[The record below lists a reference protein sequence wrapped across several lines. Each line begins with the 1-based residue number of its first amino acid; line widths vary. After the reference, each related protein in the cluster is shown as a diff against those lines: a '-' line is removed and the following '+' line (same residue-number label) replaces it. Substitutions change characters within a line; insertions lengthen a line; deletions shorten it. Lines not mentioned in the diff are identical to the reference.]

1 MTDDT
6 AQEGIE
12 SGTAVNLEV
21 RNVGG
26 ISHAELELPPGVT
39 VLTGRNATNR
49 TSLLKSLGQV
59 LGGTTASIKSDC
71 EEGRIDLEIDD
82 NYFSEL
88 TQAGSGTSVS
98 GNPFSEDEVIVDH
111 FVSLL
116 EDNPVRRAV
125 EQGRDLRDI
134 LMRPVDLSEIEERIE
149 GYTDEIRQLDDR
161 ITEVKEQKHELPSLQ
176 EEKTSLSDEI
186 EELDNQLEEI
196 GDITASKEEVM
207 DDGSN
212 EDELVDALE
221 RKREEY
227 NRLTNE
233 LEVKESER
241 DALEQQLVELQE
253 RGNDLSID
261 NVDIEGIDDE
271 LTALREQ
278 KRSLSDDI
286 EALSSI
292 VSFSENVLEGEG
304 GNVDIGAFQTDS
316 VTDELVPSN
325 QRQVECWVCGNDVK
339 QNDIKEHLESLREQI
354 KNKRTKRN
362 ELDGK
367 IDEIQNKKSEYESNK
382 NKIEEI
388 ERKLSRTE
396 RSIEK
401 QEDEIDEIKDRI
413 PALEDE
419 IADLE
424 EELKSLDEQ
433 NNEEL
438 VVKYEQIS
446 DLQFQ
451 RGKKR
456 EQLTE
461 VETRITEIE
470 ELPDISDLEK
480 QRAELQEEIEKER
493 TRVAELET
501 SAIESFNEHM
511 ENLIGVLNYENLSR
525 VWIERKVEDG
535 AALDDP
541 SVFDLHIIRESDSG
555 AGYEDTHE
563 NLSES
568 ERELIGLV
576 LALAG
581 YLVHDVFNSIPFIL
595 LDSLEAID
603 AERIAKLVEYFEDY
617 SSYLIVALLPEDAA
631 ALSDEYHYIHSS
643 EFN

>member
-1 MTDDT
+1 
-6 AQEGIE
+6 
-12 SGTAVNLEV
+12 
-21 RNVGG
+21 
-26 ISHAELELPPGVT
+26 
-39 VLTGRNATNR
+39 
-49 TSLLKSLGQV
+49 
-59 LGGTTASIKSDC
+59 
-71 EEGRIDLEIDD
+71 
-82 NYFSEL
+82 
-88 TQAGSGTSVS
+88 
-98 GNPFSEDEVIVDH
+98 
-111 FVSLL
+111 
-116 EDNPVRRAV
+116 
-125 EQGRDLRDI
+125 
-134 LMRPVDLSEIEERIE
+134 
-149 GYTDEIRQLDDR
+149 
-161 ITEVKEQKHELPSLQ
+161 
-176 EEKTSLSDEI
+176 
-186 EELDNQLEEI
+186 
-196 GDITASKEEVM
+196 
-207 DDGSN
+207 
-212 EDELVDALE
+212 LE

-354 KNKRTKRN
+354 KNKRTKLN

-388 ERKLSRTE
+388 ERKISRTE

>member
-388 ERKLSRTE
+388 ERKISRTE

>member
-1 MTDDT
+1 
-6 AQEGIE
+6 
-12 SGTAVNLEV
+12 
-21 RNVGG
+21 
-26 ISHAELELPPGVT
+26 
-39 VLTGRNATNR
+39 
-49 TSLLKSLGQV
+49 
-59 LGGTTASIKSDC
+59 
-71 EEGRIDLEIDD
+71 
-82 NYFSEL
+82 
-88 TQAGSGTSVS
+88 
-98 GNPFSEDEVIVDH
+98 
-111 FVSLL
+111 
-116 EDNPVRRAV
+116 
-125 EQGRDLRDI
+125 
-134 LMRPVDLSEIEERIE
+134 
-149 GYTDEIRQLDDR
+149 
-161 ITEVKEQKHELPSLQ
+161 
-176 EEKTSLSDEI
+176 
-186 EELDNQLEEI
+186 
-196 GDITASKEEVM
+196 
-207 DDGSN
+207 
-212 EDELVDALE
+212 
-221 RKREEY
+221 
-227 NRLTNE
+227 LTNE